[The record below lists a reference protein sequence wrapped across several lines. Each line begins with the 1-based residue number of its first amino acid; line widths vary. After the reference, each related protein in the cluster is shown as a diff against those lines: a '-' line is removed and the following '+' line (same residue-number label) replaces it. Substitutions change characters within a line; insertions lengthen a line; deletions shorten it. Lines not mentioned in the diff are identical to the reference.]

1 MIVAHYIPK
10 NFSDLMGERF
20 LPRVGVPA
28 KAGIARHPVSDSE
41 EDISGRFELTDAA
54 GVEKQVL
61 SPHWPPTCRA
71 SPAKKFWYDTVCYGS
86 KAAFTCALE
95 AFGGRPSRHRQRLS
109 GIAGLRDLQQDYET
123 YKETFAYIER
133 LALPRA
139 DVEKILHHNA
149 EALFGFRH

>member
-95 AFGGRPSRHRQRLS
+95 AFGADHLVTGSDYPVL
-109 GIAGLRDLQQDYET
+109 QDYET

-133 LALPRA
+133 LALSRA
-139 DVEKILHHNA
+139 DVEKILHPNA

>member
-95 AFGGRPSRHRQRLS
+95 AFGADHLVTGSDYPVL
-109 GIAGLRDLQQDYET
+109 QDYET

>member
-1 MIVAHYIPK
+1 M
-10 NFSDLMGERF
+10 
-20 LPRVGVPA
+20 
-28 KAGIARHPVSDSE
+28 
-41 EDISGRFELTDAA
+41 DAA
-54 GVEKQVL
+54 GVEKLVL
-61 SPHWPPTCRA
+61 SPHWPPYLPSVTRE
-71 SPAKKFWYDTVCYGS
+71 KVLVRHRVLR
-86 KAAFTCALE
+86 LE
-95 AFGGRPSRHRQRLS
+95 SGLYLRTRSLWGRPSRHRQRLS